1 MNKKLVLGTLV
12 CGSLAVV
19 MLAGC
24 SKEEVKG
31 KIEDGEVKTSSTKLK
46 DGSEIKTED
55 LTLKDDGYFTEI
67 VKGDEN
73 PKIIVKAE
81 YNVDWKDSSW
91 ENVDFEIDKAKI
103 VEVDK
108 IKDDDENTF
117 KGLLSLHYFLENKGK
132 EDVKIHPK
140 KATLVLKDDKE
151 IEGSHFIDYWEDI
164 FKKDKKRDGYVH
176 FKFKDIDEM
185 DDIKEVKLDFDGH
198 KDGDVDDK
206 VDHDFTIKLPL
217 DNPKK

>member
-19 MLAGC
+19 MFSGC

-31 KIEDGEVKTSSTKLK
+31 NIEDGKLTTSSTKLE

-55 LTLKDDGYFTEI
+55 LTLKEDGYFKEI
-67 VKGDEN
+67 VRGKEN
-73 PKIIVKAE
+73 PKITFEAE

-132 EDVKIHPK
+132 EDVSIHPK
-140 KATLVLKDDKE
+140 KAIVVLKDDKE
-151 IEGSHFIDYWEDI
+151 IEGTHFIDYWEDI
-164 FKKDKKRDGYVH
+164 FEKDKKKDGFVH
-176 FKFKDIDEM
+176 FKFEKIDDIEN
-185 DDIKEVKLDFDGH
+185 IKEVKLMFDGH
-198 KDGDVDDK
+198 KKGDVTDKVEHKFDVKIPLDDK
-206 VDHDFTIKLPL
+206 
-217 DNPKK
+217 KK